1 MSDNQDKEE
10 TLASFQNITN
20 IEDVGEAFSHL
31 EAANW
36 DLVEALSRVIPQD
49 DAPLANLSPNTNPI
63 HHHPPEAIAQD
74 AQVSPAAAVGAGT
87 GAAHPNANLN
97 TNLNA
102 QQAANTNG
110 FRPFNYDEM
119 PGPSQGARMFPTS
132 QLLAQLTS
140 SINLDPSRQNNNQNI
155 LVFNIHFN
163 QQIYQIRIQSLATVE
178 QLKRKIFDVTNVPQ
192 CRQALRGWPPS
203 RASEAQL
210 SETQLCNLGLAP
222 ENELIL
228 VDLTD
233 DGFMDTEQDEST
245 QRLDKIFKLHIVV
258 EPEGRRTTLSIEG
271 KTTIEE
277 LKTKVYYIT
286 NTPVRHQEWSGW
298 PSGCDNET
306 TLAQSGIEQNHEFV
320 VRNIADRVQN
330 NSNALN
336 SSDVVNLDSES
347 SADEFEDATDF
358 NNSEYIFTDSPPV
371 QPLNRHLIS
380 NNTNDETSGSAQF
393 VENYRARFGEPH
405 ADFFIGSLED
415 ALRLA
420 CHKPAKERKLLAIYL
435 HHGES
440 ILTNVFC
447 DHLMKDEGIIL
458 TFRENFV
465 LYGWDMTY
473 ESNKDMFLS
482 SLTACI
488 NSNASLT
495 ARNIKLDKL
504 PAIML
509 VGKSRMMGRQTCE
522 VLSVIH
528 GNIGLADLQSRLLD
542 TTVMYEEQLQGEI
555 REENERAARDL
566 VKAEQDMAYE
576 ETLQADMAKEAAKR
590 QKELAQ
596 AAERKRIESERAE
609 EDARRES
616 IRLVAKQSLPQEPA
630 EHEANISKIRVRKPT
645 GDHLERRF
653 YTRDTLQDLLNF
665 VAANGFLIDEY
676 KVFSGWPRRDLTAI
690 EASQTLESL
699 KLYPQETVILE
710 ERF

>member
-1 MSDNQDKEE
+1 MRCPVLHK
-10 TLASFQNITN
+10 
-20 IEDVGEAFSHL
+20 
-31 EAANW
+31 
-36 DLVEALSRVIPQD
+36 
-49 DAPLANLSPNTNPI
+49 
-63 HHHPPEAIAQD
+63 
-74 AQVSPAAAVGAGT
+74 
-87 GAAHPNANLN
+87 AHAC
-97 TNLNA
+97 
-102 QQAANTNG
+102 
-110 FRPFNYDEM
+110 FH
-119 PGPSQGARMFPTS
+119 
-132 QLLAQLTS
+132 LTS

-155 LVFNIHFN
+155 LLFNIHFN
-163 QQIYQIRIQSLATVE
+163 QQLYQIRMPSNATIE

-210 SETQLCNLGLAP
+210 AETQLCNLGLAP

-245 QRLDKIFKLHIVV
+245 QRLDKMFKLHIVE
-258 EPEGRRTTLSIEG
+258 EPEGRRTTLNLVG
-271 KTTIEE
+271 RTTIEE

-306 TLAQSGIEQNHEFV
+306 NLAQSGIEQSHEFIL
-320 VRNIADRVQN
+320 RNIADRVQN
-330 NSNALN
+330 NSNPIT
-336 SSDVVNLDSES
+336 SSEVVNLDSES

-358 NNSEYIFTDSPPV
+358 NNSEYIFSDSPPV
-371 QPLNRHLIS
+371 QPLNRHLIT

-393 VENYRARFGEPH
+393 VENYKQRFGEPH
-405 ADFFIGSLED
+405 PDFFVGSLEN

-447 DHLMKDEGIIL
+447 DHLMKDDGIIL

-488 NSNASLT
+488 NNTASLT

-528 GNIGLADLQSRLLD
+528 GNIGLADLQSRLFD
-542 TTVMYEEQLQGEI
+542 TTVLYEEQLQGEI
-555 REENERAARDL
+555 REENERAARDQ

-590 QKELAQ
+590 QKEAAQ

-653 YTRDTLQDLLNF
+653 YIHDTLQDLLNF

-690 EASQTLESL
+690 EASQTLEGL

>member
-10 TLASFQNITN
+10 TLASFQMITG

-31 EAANW
+31 EASNW
-36 DLVEALSRVIPQD
+36 DLVEALSRVMPHD
-49 DAPLANLSPNTNPI
+49 DEPLANPI
-63 HHHPPEAIAQD
+63 HTPEPPAPD
-74 AQVSPAAAVGAGT
+74 PVAVAS
-87 GAAHPNANLN
+87 APSNPNS
-97 TNLNA
+97 
-102 QQAANTNG
+102 NG
-110 FRPFNYDEM
+110 FRPFNFDEL

-155 LVFNIHFN
+155 LTFNIHFN
-163 QQIYQIRIQSLATVE
+163 QQLYQIRMQPNATIE

-203 RASEAQL
+203 KASDAQIP
-210 SETQLCNLGLAP
+210 ETQLCTLDLAP
-222 ENELIL
+222 ESELIL

-233 DGFMDTEQDEST
+233 DGFMDTEQDEVT
-245 QRLDKIFKLHIVV
+245 QRLDKVFKIHIV
-258 EPEGRRTTLSIEG
+258 EEGGPEARRLTLNFPGRTTIQ
-271 KTTIEE
+271 E
-277 LKTKVYYIT
+277 LKTNVYYIT
-286 NTPVRHQEWSGW
+286 SIPVRHQEWSGW
-298 PSGCDNET
+298 PSGCDNDT
-306 TLAQSGIEQNHEFV
+306 NLAQSGIEQTHDFV
-320 VRNIADRVQN
+320 IRNIAERTSN
-330 NSNALN
+330 NSNLLAN
-336 SSDVVNLDSES
+336 TEVVTLDSES

-358 NNSEYIFTDSPPV
+358 NNSEYIFSDSPPV
-371 QPLNRHLIS
+371 QPLNRHLIP
-380 NNTNDETSGSAQF
+380 NNTNDETSGSTQF
-393 VENYRARFGEPH
+393 VDNYIQRFGEPH
-405 ADFFIGSLED
+405 PDFYVGSLES

-447 DHLMKDEGIIL
+447 DHLMKDEAIIQ

-509 VGKSRMMGRQTCE
+509 VGKSRLMGRQTCE

-528 GNIGLADLQSRLLD
+528 GNIGLVDLQSRLIE

-555 REENERAARDL
+555 REENERAARDQ

-590 QKELAQ
+590 QKEAAQ

-616 IRLVAKQSLPQEPA
+616 IRLVASQALPKEPA

-645 GDHLERRF
+645 GDFLERRF
-653 YTRDTLQDLLNF
+653 FTRDTLQDLLNF
-665 VAANGFLIDEY
+665 VTASGFLIDEY
-676 KVFSGWPRRDLTAI
+676 KIISSWPRRDLTAI
-690 EASQTLESL
+690 NAGQTLETL

>member
-10 TLASFQNITN
+10 TLASFQVITG

-31 EAANW
+31 EATNW
-36 DLVEALSRVIPQD
+36 DLVEAISRVMPHD
-49 DAPLANLSPNTNPI
+49 DAPLANPI
-63 HHHPPEAIAQD
+63 HPPESQAQSQSED
-74 AQVSPAAAVGAGT
+74 PVSVAT
-87 GAAHPNANLN
+87 AHPNP
-97 TNLNA
+97 
-102 QQAANTNG
+102 NTNG
-110 FRPFNYDEM
+110 FRPFNFDEM
-119 PGPSQGARMFPTS
+119 PGPSQGARMFPS
-132 QLLAQLTS
+132 QLTS

-155 LVFNIHFN
+155 LLFNIHFN
-163 QQIYQIRIQSLATVE
+163 QQLYQIRMPSNATIE

-210 SETQLCNLGLAP
+210 AETQLCNLGLAP

-245 QRLDKIFKLHIVV
+245 QRLDKMFKLHIVE
-258 EPEGRRTTLSIEG
+258 EPEGRRTTLNLVG
-271 KTTIEE
+271 RTTIEE

-306 TLAQSGIEQNHEFV
+306 NLAQSGIEQSHEFIL
-320 VRNIADRVQN
+320 RNIADRVQN
-330 NSNALN
+330 NSNPIT
-336 SSDVVNLDSES
+336 SSEVVNLDSES

-358 NNSEYIFTDSPPV
+358 NNSEYIFSDSPPV
-371 QPLNRHLIS
+371 QPLNRHLIT

-393 VENYRARFGEPH
+393 VENYKQRFGEPH
-405 ADFFIGSLED
+405 PDFFVGSLEN

-447 DHLMKDEGIIL
+447 DHLMKDDGIIL

-488 NSNASLT
+488 NNTASLT

-528 GNIGLADLQSRLLD
+528 GNIGLADLQSRLFD
-542 TTVMYEEQLQGEI
+542 TTVLYEEQLQGEI
-555 REENERAARDL
+555 REENERAARDQ

-590 QKELAQ
+590 QKEAAQ

-653 YTRDTLQDLLNF
+653 YIHDTLQDLLNF

-690 EASQTLESL
+690 EASQTLEGL

>member
-10 TLASFQNITN
+10 TLASFQVITG

-31 EAANW
+31 EATNW
-36 DLVEALSRVIPQD
+36 DLVEAISRVMPHD
-49 DAPLANLSPNTNPI
+49 DAPLANPI
-63 HHHPPEAIAQD
+63 HPPESQAQSQSED
-74 AQVSPAAAVGAGT
+74 PVSVAT
-87 GAAHPNANLN
+87 AHPNP
-97 TNLNA
+97 
-102 QQAANTNG
+102 NTNG
-110 FRPFNYDEM
+110 FRPFNFDEM
-119 PGPSQGARMFPTS
+119 PGPSQGARMFPSS

-155 LVFNIHFN
+155 LLFNIHFN
-163 QQIYQIRIQSLATVE
+163 QQLYQIRMPSNATIE

-210 SETQLCNLGLAP
+210 AETQLCNLGLAP

-245 QRLDKIFKLHIVV
+245 QRLDKMFKLHIVE
-258 EPEGRRTTLSIEG
+258 EPEGRRTTLNLVG
-271 KTTIEE
+271 RTTIEE

-306 TLAQSGIEQNHEFV
+306 NLAQSGIEQSHEFIL
-320 VRNIADRVQN
+320 RNIADRVQN
-330 NSNALN
+330 NSNPIT
-336 SSDVVNLDSES
+336 SSEVVNLDSES

-358 NNSEYIFTDSPPV
+358 NNSEYIFSDSPPV
-371 QPLNRHLIS
+371 QPLNRHLIT

-393 VENYRARFGEPH
+393 VENYKQRFGEPH
-405 ADFFIGSLED
+405 PDFFVGSLEN

-447 DHLMKDEGIIL
+447 DHLMKDDGIIL

-488 NSNASLT
+488 NNTASLT

-528 GNIGLADLQSRLLD
+528 GNIGLADLQSRLFD
-542 TTVMYEEQLQGEI
+542 TTVLYEEQLQGEI
-555 REENERAARDL
+555 REENERAARDQ

-590 QKELAQ
+590 QKEAAQ

-653 YTRDTLQDLLNF
+653 YIHDTLQDLLNF

-690 EASQTLESL
+690 EASQTLEGL

>member
-10 TLASFQNITN
+10 TLASFQTITG
-20 IEDVGEAFSHL
+20 IDDVGEAFSHL
-31 EAANW
+31 EASNW
-36 DLVEALSRVIPQD
+36 DLMEALKRVMPQE
-49 DAPLANLSPNTNPI
+49 DAPVFNTNI
-63 HHHPPEAIAQD
+63 QPPEP
-74 AQVSPAAAVGAGT
+74 PAPDPVAVALS
-87 GAAHPNANLN
+87 NS
-97 TNLNA
+97 
-102 QQAANTNG
+102 NG

-119 PGPSQGARMFPTS
+119 PGPSQSARMFPPSQS

-140 SINLDPSRQNNNQNI
+140 SINLDPTKQNNNQNVI
-155 LVFNIHFN
+155 KFNIHFN
-163 QQIYQIRIQSLATVE
+163 QQLYQICMPPNATIE
-178 QLKRKIFDVTNVPQ
+178 QLKRKIFDVTSVPQ
-192 CRQALRGWPPS
+192 CRQAIRGWQPS
-203 RASEAQL
+203 RASEAQQP
-210 SETQLCNLGLAP
+210 STQLCNLDLSP
-222 ENELIL
+222 ENDLIL
-228 VDLTD
+228 IDLTD
-233 DGFMDTEQDEST
+233 DGFMDTEQDEVT
-245 QRLDKIFKLHIVV
+245 QRMDKVFNLKIVQQ
-258 EPEGRRTTLSIEG
+258 PEGREFSLNPSG
-271 KTTIEE
+271 QTTIQE
-277 LKTKVYYIT
+277 LKTNVYYIT
-286 NTPVRHQEWSGW
+286 NIQVRHQEWTGW
-298 PSGCDNET
+298 PSGCNNDTNI
-306 TLAQSGIEQNHEFV
+306 AQSGIEETHSFV
-320 VRNIADRVQN
+320 VRNMANRAQN
-330 NSNALN
+330 NA
-336 SSDVVNLDSES
+336 NLHANTES

-358 NNSEYIFTDSPPV
+358 NNSEYIFSDSPPV
-371 QPLNRHLIS
+371 QPLNRHLIP
-380 NNTNDETSGSAQF
+380 NNTNDETSGSSQF
-393 VENYRARFGEPH
+393 VENYRQRFGEPFP
-405 ADFFIGSLED
+405 DFFVGSLD
-415 ALRLA
+415 NALRLA

-447 DHLMKDEGIIL
+447 DHLMKDEAIIQ
-458 TFRENFV
+458 TFKENFV

-509 VGKSRMMGRQTCE
+509 VGKSRLMGRQTCE

-528 GNIGLADLQSRLLD
+528 GNIGLGDLQSRLIE
-542 TTVMYEEQLQGEI
+542 TTVLYEEQLQGEI
-555 REENERAARDL
+555 REEDERAARDQ

-576 ETLQADMAKEAAKR
+576 ATLQADMAKDAAKR
-590 QKELAQ
+590 QKEAAQ

-616 IRLVAKQSLPQEPA
+616 IRLVASQSLPPEPA

-653 YTRDTLQDLLNF
+653 SIYHTLQDLLNF

-690 EASQTLESL
+690 DGSQTLESL

>member
-10 TLASFQNITN
+10 TLASFQVITGM
-20 IEDVGEAFSHL
+20 EDVGEAFSHL

-36 DLVEALSRVIPQD
+36 DLVEAVSRVMPHED
-49 DAPLANLSPNTNPI
+49 TPLANPI
-63 HHHPPEAIAQD
+63 HPPEPQAQD
-74 AQVSPAAAVGAGT
+74 PVSIAT
-87 GAAHPNANLN
+87 AHPNP
-97 TNLNA
+97 
-102 QQAANTNG
+102 NTNG
-110 FRPFNYDEM
+110 FGPFNFDEM
-119 PGPSQGARMFPTS
+119 PGPSQGARMFPSS

-140 SINLDPSRQNNNQNI
+140 SINLDPSRQNNNQNNI
-155 LVFNIHFN
+155 LFNIHFN
-163 QQIYQIRIQSLATVE
+163 HQLYQIRMQSNATIE

-210 SETQLCNLGLAP
+210 AETELCNLGLAP

-245 QRLDKIFKLHIVV
+245 QRLDKMFKLHIVE
-258 EPEGRRTTLSIEG
+258 EPEGRRTTLNMVG
-271 KTTIEE
+271 RTTIEE

-286 NTPVRHQEWSGW
+286 NTPERHQEWSGW
-298 PSGCDNET
+298 PSGCDNKT
-306 TLAQSGIEQNHEFV
+306 NLAQSGIEQNHEFV

-330 NSNALN
+330 NSNPITI
-336 SSDVVNLDSES
+336 SEVVNIDSES

-358 NNSEYIFTDSPPV
+358 NNSEYIFSDSPPV
-371 QPLNRHLIS
+371 PPLNRHLIT

-393 VENYRARFGEPH
+393 VENYKQRFGEPH
-405 ADFFIGSLED
+405 PDFFVGSLEN

-447 DHLMKDEGIIL
+447 DHLMKDNSIIL

-473 ESNKDMFLS
+473 DSNKDMFLS

-488 NSNASLT
+488 NSSASLT

-528 GNIGLADLQSRLLD
+528 GNIGLTDLQSRLFD
-542 TTVMYEEQLQGEI
+542 TTLLYEEQLQGEI
-555 REENERAARDL
+555 REENERAVRDQ

-590 QKELAQ
+590 QKEAAQ

-630 EHEANISKIRVRKPT
+630 ENEANISKIRVRKPT

-653 YTRDTLQDLLNF
+653 YVHDTLQDLLNF

-690 EASQTLESL
+690 EASLTLEGL

>member
-10 TLASFQNITN
+10 TLASFQVITG

-31 EAANW
+31 EATNW
-36 DLVEALSRVIPQD
+36 DLVEAISRVMPHD
-49 DAPLANLSPNTNPI
+49 DAPLANPI
-63 HHHPPEAIAQD
+63 HPPEPQAQSQD
-74 AQVSPAAAVGAGT
+74 PVSVAT
-87 GAAHPNANLN
+87 AHPN
-97 TNLNA
+97 
-102 QQAANTNG
+102 ANTNG
-110 FRPFNYDEM
+110 FRPFNFDEM
-119 PGPSQGARMFPTS
+119 PGPSQGARMFPSS

-155 LVFNIHFN
+155 LLLNIHFN
-163 QQIYQIRIQSLATVE
+163 QQLYQIRMQSNATIE

-192 CRQALRGWPPS
+192 CRQAIRGWPPS
-203 RASEAQL
+203 RASEAQMPD
-210 SETQLCNLGLAP
+210 TQLCNLGLAP

-245 QRLDKIFKLHIVV
+245 QRLDKMFKLHIV
-258 EPEGRRTTLSIEG
+258 EKPEGRRTTLNLVG
-271 KTTIEE
+271 RTTIEE

-286 NTPVRHQEWSGW
+286 NIPVRHQEWSGW

-306 TLAQSGIEQNHEFV
+306 NLAQSGIEQSHEFIL
-320 VRNIADRVQN
+320 RNIADRVQN
-330 NSNALN
+330 NSNPTT
-336 SSDVVNLDSES
+336 SSEVVNLDSES

-358 NNSEYIFTDSPPV
+358 NNSEYIFSDSPPV
-371 QPLNRHLIS
+371 QPLNRHLIT

-393 VENYRARFGEPH
+393 VENYKQRFGEPH
-405 ADFFIGSLED
+405 PDFFVGSLEN

-447 DHLMKDEGIIL
+447 DHLMKDDGIIL

-528 GNIGLADLQSRLLD
+528 GNIGLADLQSRLFD
-542 TTVMYEEQLQGEI
+542 TTVLYEEQLQGEI
-555 REENERAARDL
+555 REENERAARDQ

-590 QKELAQ
+590 QKEAAQ

-616 IRLVAKQSLPQEPA
+616 IRLVASQSLPQEPA
-630 EHEANISKIRVRKPT
+630 GHEANISKIRVRKPT

-653 YTRDTLQDLLNF
+653 YIHDTLQDLLNF

-690 EASQTLESL
+690 EASQTLEGL